1 MSSKVDSYLLAIEP
15 NLKKEPRLNF
25 QNFRLR
31 VIGLASQMCND
42 ITGPTGLLGF
52 LFTAAEWAAIP
63 GISVTDAAGVVHIE
77 PVFDIVT
84 PIVQPNAGAAA
95 GTVKFYE
102 IARTDRSEV
111 KKGISILKSLLI
123 DSLPSDDISELSDLI
138 YGMMLVTCRAILT
151 HAARKYGTL
160 NQEDFETIHSQ
171 MQVPKSP
178 TIDYSSYA
186 EIQRNYHRLLLGAG
200 QPCSEFAKTTHYMN
214 GLKDDLQG
222 REAVKIYVHLHPLV
236 ADRNFA
242 DLVAAVILHA
252 PIHTPTSTSLGYS
265 NALSTTTSVTSASAA
280 PLDELAL
287 SQLIAK
293 HQKDLSA
300 LRKKNGVSI
309 PPIPPKVRPLLY
321 CWLHGYQHS
330 HNGTRCKIMEHD
342 PKYTAAQKASLDPL
356 KPPGGNT
363 NVKD

>member
-1 MSSKVDSYLLAIEP
+1 MFFGITRRVLLINP
-15 NLKKEPRLNF
+15 CD
-25 QNFRLR
+25 FRLR

-52 LFTAAEWAAIP
+52 IFTAAEWAAIP
-63 GISVTDAAGVVHIE
+63 GISVTNAAGVVVIE
-77 PVFDIVT
+77 PIFDIVT

-102 IARTDRSEV
+102 LARTDRSEV

-123 DSLPSDDISELSDLI
+123 ESLASDDISELSDLT
-138 YGMMLVTCRAILT
+138 YGMMLVTCQAILT

-171 MQVPKSP
+171 LQVPKSP

-186 EIQRNYHRLLLGAG
+186 EIHRNYHRLLLGAG

-242 DLVAAVILHA
+242 DLVATVILIYTHQSTLLPRLPWA
-252 PIHTPTSTSLGYS
+252 IPTPFPPQHPSPLLLPLRWTNLLFRNLSPSTRRIFQPYANRMAFCLL
-265 NALSTTTSVTSASAA
+265 LS
-280 PLDELAL
+280 
-287 SQLIAK
+287 
-293 HQKDLSA
+293 HQKFGHCSTA
-300 LRKKNGVSI
+300 GFMATSI
-309 PPIPPKVRPLLY
+309 AITVP
-321 CWLHGYQHS
+321 
-330 HNGTRCKIMEHD
+330 
-342 PKYTAAQKASLDPL
+342 A
-356 KPPGGNT
+356 
-363 NVKD
+363 VK